1 MSHSP
6 ALSLPAPDSSARCTP
21 REDQGRTWVTSMPA
35 PCSQEEEAAV
45 PAALSSLSR
54 CHAVPFL
61 CTSLCPACALSGSSL
76 SWALSPESGPRCLQT
91 WGSDTR
97 GRPRSSQRPLLALLS
112 FPSPA
117 PRRWL
122 PSTRPGR
129 GSLPRAR
136 GFSFALP
143 RRSLR
148 AVAADPRSRGRDRG
162 PRRPPT
168 RRRPGSGSRTGRGG
182 HGACDP
188 HRMSCSEAVHVVLV
202 WPRGVRAGG
211 AELAGRR
218 PGAGGRG
225 GYDGL
230 RMRLC

>member
-1 MSHSP
+1 MRCPFSAP
-6 ALSLPAPDSSARCTP
+6 ACAQPVPL
-21 REDQGRTWVTSMPA
+21 
-35 PCSQEEEAAV
+35 AV
-45 PAALSSLSR
+45 PA
-54 CHAVPFL
+54 
-61 CTSLCPACALSGSSL
+61 CPGLRV
-76 SWALSPESGPRCLQT
+76 LSPGPAVCRLGARTPGGAHGLRSGLCSPCC
-91 WGSDTR
+91 
-97 GRPRSSQRPLLALLS
+97 PFPPPLLEGG
-112 FPSPA
+112 SPQ
-117 PRRWL
+117 P
-122 PSTRPGR
+122 
-129 GSLPRAR
+129 GSLPRVR

-211 AELAGRR
+211 AELAGRL

-225 GYDGL
+225 GL
-230 RMRLC
+230 